1 MKYTGSKARISK
13 EITKIF
19 NEIIEENKIVNY
31 IEPFVGGANVIENIV
46 CENRYGFDN
55 NEYVIALW
63 NALLNGYNPPSFI
76 SRDEWYN
83 VKNNF
88 DSFSKEYIGLVGICA
103 SYNGCWFTSYGGFAI
118 RRTNGHKEE
127 YYRQAVNNIKNQL
140 PKLKDVKFSVKNYL
154 DLKIDKI
161 NNCLIYCD
169 PPYQQGKNRYKEGNK
184 FNHDEYWD
192 WVRKISLN
200 NFVICS
206 EYFAPED
213 FIIIYEKQLA
223 KTHPSQEKVSPTEKL
238 FIYKDGKLKTQ

>member
-88 DSFSKEYIGLVGICA
+88 DNFSKEYVGVAGTCA
-103 SYNGCWFTSYGGFAI
+103 SYNGCWFTSYGGYSSTKNGKDRNYYNEAVQNI
-118 RRTNGHKEE
+118 RK
-127 YYRQAVNNIKNQL
+127 QL
-140 PKLKDVKFSVKNYL
+140 QKLRNVKFLCKNYL
-154 DLKIDKI
+154 DLKIEKMH
-161 NNCLIYCD
+161 NCFIYCD
-169 PPYQQGKNRYKEGNK
+169 PPYQQGKHRYKSSSN
-184 FNHDEYWD
+184 FNHFEYWN
-192 WVRKISLN
+192 WIRKVSID
-200 NFVICS
+200 NFVVCS
-206 EYFAPED
+206 EYKAPED
-213 FIIIYEKQLA
+213 FICIFEKQLS
-223 KTHPSQEKVSPTEKL
+223 KTHPSQEKDSPTEKL